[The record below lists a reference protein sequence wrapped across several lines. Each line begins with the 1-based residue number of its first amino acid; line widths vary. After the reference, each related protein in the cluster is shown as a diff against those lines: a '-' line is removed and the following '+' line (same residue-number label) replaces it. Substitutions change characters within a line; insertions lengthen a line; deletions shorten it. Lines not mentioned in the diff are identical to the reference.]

1 MLTEAEELTEK
12 IEENSAKVA
21 DDEKRLKTLKELIKE
36 AEQSKFKPGDKTVT
50 LHGKHYDF
58 VTSVSVSN
66 NEKVDTKQMQK
77 DGVYDKYVTVE
88 PTETYRFSVK
98 KIKED

>member
-1 MLTEAEELTEK
+1 MLTEAEALTEK
-12 IEENSAKVA
+12 IEENAAKMA

-36 AEQSKFKPGDKTVT
+36 AEQNQFKPGDKTVT
-50 LHGKHYDF
+50 LHGKKYDF

-66 NEKVDTKQMQK
+66 KEKVDTKQMQK